1 MQKPVRVQGA
11 WISIQGAWIAVQKHV
26 QNTYFSW
33 FLTMPIFDGFVKKNM
48 KNQGK
53 SIKIPWNVFFSP
65 GHRLSCQIWA
75 EDRGSTRHRPAK
87 GWGLGD
93 LGARN
98 GTYKA

>member
-1 MQKPVRVQGA
+1 MVL
-11 WISIQGAWIAVQKHV
+11 S
-26 QNTYFSW
+26 
-33 FLTMPIFDGFVKKNM
+33 KKNM